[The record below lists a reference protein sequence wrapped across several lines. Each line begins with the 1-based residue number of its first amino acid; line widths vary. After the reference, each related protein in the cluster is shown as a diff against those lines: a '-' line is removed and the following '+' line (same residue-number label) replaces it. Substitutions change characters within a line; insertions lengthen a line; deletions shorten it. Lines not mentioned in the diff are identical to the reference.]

1 MPEEHPKI
9 IIRAKTRVKKY
20 APGADPQADEPFE
33 VVEHEHV
40 LTGEEAKKFLEEK

>member
-1 MPEEHPKI
+1 VPEEHPKI

-20 APGADPQADEPFE
+20 APGAVPQADEPFE